1 MAGIIANVNP
11 LAIHIAAVA
20 YFAPAVI
27 AVLRKHP
34 RQSAIVTV
42 NLLLGWTV
50 IGWVWALSV
59 AIFGV
64 RPRPVARR
72 PVHPPRPDRP
82 GHKHGG
88 SRSHLRLVNRSNGR
102 H

>member
-1 MAGIIANVNP
+1 MAIVNP

-20 YFAPAVI
+20 YFVPAVI

-34 RQSAIVTV
+34 RQSMIVAV
-42 NLLLGWTV
+42 NLLLGWTL

-59 AIFGV
+59 AIFGSHPQQSAF
-64 RPRPVARR
+64 RPIR
-72 PVHPPRPDRP
+72 PPRPDRP
-82 GHKHGG
+82 GHKRGG
-88 SRSHLRLVNRSNGR
+88 DRSHLRLVNRSNGR